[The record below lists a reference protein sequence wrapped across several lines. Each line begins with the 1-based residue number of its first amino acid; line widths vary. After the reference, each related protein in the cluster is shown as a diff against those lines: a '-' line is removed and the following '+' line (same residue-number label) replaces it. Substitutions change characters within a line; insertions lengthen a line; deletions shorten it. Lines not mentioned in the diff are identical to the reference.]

1 MSVMVQVKNSSQI
14 LKMQLYR
21 IYFACNVIRFK
32 SIHFLHRSMQWK
44 DSLTQ
49 QSKTLSSLL
58 ESDILD
64 KDINAFLTV
73 CRSVGGFHFFT
84 GVGKNMFV
92 AARVASTFDSLG
104 IRSMYVDPVNT
115 LHGSMGIFTQSDLLI
130 AISKSG
136 ETEELNRFVR
146 TLRNQGFSKIASVTS
161 NPNSTLANLS
171 SITLHVPVKDEG
183 DHLGLAPIASTMVFA
198 AVLDSIAVQLSSER
212 GYKKEDFVH
221 NHPGGSLGKT
231 VL

>member
-1 MSVMVQVKNSSQI
+1 
-14 LKMQLYR
+14 
-21 IYFACNVIRFK
+21 
-32 SIHFLHRSMQWK
+32 MQWK
-44 DSLTQ
+44 DSLTR
-49 QSKTLSSLL
+49 QSKTLLSLL

-64 KDINAFLTV
+64 SDINAFLTAS
-73 CRSVGGFHFFT
+73 RSVVGFHFFT

-136 ETEELNRFVR
+136 ETEELNRFIR
-146 TLRNQGFSKIASVTS
+146 ALRNRGFSNIASVTS
-161 NPNSTLANLS
+161 NPDSTLANLS
-171 SITLHVPVKDEG
+171 SITLYVPVKDEG
-183 DHLGLAPIASTMVFA
+183 DHLGLAPIASTMVFG

-212 GYKKEDFVH
+212 GYKKEDFIR